1 MSISTMSDNVT
12 TATLYDQSNQE
23 QTRYIILGF
32 LIALMIVDLWLIISL
47 IHYGIRTTKWRR
59 LQPGNPN
66 SLSSGR
72 IYLSVI
78 ICSITAFFYHLFLA
92 AYLIVGFQENEDSL
106 CKAMISMTNIAYISC
121 FLCIDLF
128 LWFRQRTLYT
138 AFLPVTRFTK
148 PLKFFSY
155 IIIFVSFF
163 VGVVGMILVILANTV
178 ISTSAGCDLQNE
190 NSLQLIAFACIANA
204 LIFCQVSL
212 LLIFIYALLSLH
224 GFDVKKRWKFLFC
237 CKRQPSIN
245 EPTNRTRIMV
255 NKIIK
260 KVTLFAALSLL
271 LDLLIVCLTFLYPRQ
286 GSRNEIVSVLP
297 SLTISM
303 NLYFVILSFIAW
315 KDMITSPCKSFC
327 SRKNR

>member
-1 MSISTMSDNVT
+1 MSISTMSTDVT
-12 TATLYDQSNQE
+12 TTTLYDQSNQE
-23 QTRYIILGF
+23 RTRYIVLGF
-32 LIALMIVDLWLIISL
+32 FIVLMIVDLWLIISL
-47 IHYGIRTTKWRR
+47 IHYGIKTTKWRR

-92 AYLIVGFQENEDSL
+92 AYQNVGFQENEDSL
-106 CKAMISMTNIAYISC
+106 CKAMISMDNIAYISC
-121 FLCIDLF
+121 FLSIIIF

-138 AFLPVTRFTK
+138 AFLPVTRFAK
-148 PLKFFSY
+148 PLKFFSF

-163 VGVVGMILVILANTV
+163 LGVVGIILAILANMV
-178 ISTSAGCDLQNE
+178 ISTSAGCVLQNQS
-190 NSLQLIAFACIANA
+190 SLQLIAFASIGSTI
-204 LIFCQVSL
+204 IFSQVSL

-245 EPTNRTRIMV
+245 EPTDRTKIVV

-260 KVTLFAALSLL
+260 KATLFAALSLL
-271 LDLLIVCLTFLYPRQ
+271 FDLLIVCLTFLHPRQ
-286 GSRNEIVSVLP
+286 GSRNEIVLP
-297 SLTISM
+297 SLTISI

-327 SRKNR
+327 SR